1 MNGKMRAIGA
11 LLPLGLLLAACG
23 GEEQPAS
30 TGDENLT
37 GNEELTVA
45 ADTSSAYGSAAAAP
59 VTPVQSG
66 DNVDGPLTA
75 TGNLQPIAERFPPGS
90 VTVTQAD
97 GGTRVLV
104 KIDRYQP
111 GTELAV
117 SFVTGG
123 CQEQGN
129 VVHTVDKTMQVGTEG
144 FATLDAT
151 APVPTATLLDGRHSV
166 RVHSPGSGPP
176 QMVFACANLPAVT
189 PNPGTA
195 PVPNLP

>member
-1 MNGKMRAIGA
+1 MNGTTRAVCV
-11 LLPLGLLLAACG
+11 LLPLGLLLACG
-23 GEEQPAS
+23 ADEPPGAV
-30 TGDENLT
+30 DENLT
-37 GNEELTVA
+37 GNENLTVT
-45 ADTSSAYGSAAAAP
+45 ADTSAGYESQAAAP

-66 DNVDGPLTA
+66 ENVAGPLTA

-123 CQEQGN
+123 CQEQGD

-144 FATLDAT
+144 FATLEAT
-151 APVPTATLLDGRHSV
+151 APVPTTTLLDGRHSV
-166 RVHSPGSGPP
+166 RVHAPGSGPP
-176 QMVFACANLPAVT
+176 QMVFACAMLPAST
-189 PNPGTA
+189 PNAGTA
-195 PVPNLP
+195 PIPNLP

>member
-23 GEEQPAS
+23 GDDDLAS

-37 GNEELTVA
+37 GNEQLTVA
-45 ADTSSAYGSAAAAP
+45 ADTSTAYGTDAAAP

-66 DNVDGPLTA
+66 DNVDGQLTA
-75 TGNLQPIAERFPPGS
+75 TGNLQPIAEQAPPGS
-90 VTVTQAD
+90 VTVTEVA

-104 KIDRYQP
+104 KIDKYQP

-117 SFVTGG
+117 SFATGG
-123 CQEQGN
+123 CQEQGS
-129 VVHTVDKTMQVGTEG
+129 VVHTVDETIQVGTQG

-151 APVPTATLLDGRHSV
+151 TPVPTATLLNGRHSV

-176 QMVFACANLPAVT
+176 QMVFACAELPAST

-195 PVPNLP
+195 PVPDLP